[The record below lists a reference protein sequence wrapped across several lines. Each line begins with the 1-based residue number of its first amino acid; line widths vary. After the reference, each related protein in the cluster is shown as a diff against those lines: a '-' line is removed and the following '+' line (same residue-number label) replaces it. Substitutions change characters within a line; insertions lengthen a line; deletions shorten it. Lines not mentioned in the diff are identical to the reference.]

1 LYNPLAGTATK
12 EQMRDHNKN
21 MRRQEEQNDTTF
33 HSRADLHNWM
43 QDNVMPDDL
52 EDFTPFKMY
61 AVAALAEEWQRY
73 PDTLACVLVTSLN
86 VKWIGQLL
94 QLGLPWTLHG
104 DGTHKIHIGR
114 WILMTFGTHCLRW
127 DSTHKVQGTM

>member
-52 EDFTPFKMY
+52 EAFTPFKMY
-61 AVAALAEEWQRY
+61 AVAALAEEW
-73 PDTLACVLVTSLN
+73 
-86 VKWIGQLL
+86 
-94 QLGLPWTLHG
+94 
-104 DGTHKIHIGR
+104 
-114 WILMTFGTHCLRW
+114 
-127 DSTHKVQGTM
+127 